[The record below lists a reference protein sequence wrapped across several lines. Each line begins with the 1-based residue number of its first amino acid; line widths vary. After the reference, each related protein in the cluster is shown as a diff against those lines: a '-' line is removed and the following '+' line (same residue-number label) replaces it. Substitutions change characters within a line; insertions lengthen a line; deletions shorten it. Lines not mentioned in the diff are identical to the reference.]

1 MNLLEYQAKTLMHEF
16 GLPIPN
22 GVVVQKTDEAA
33 AAFNRLDAPFCMV
46 KAQIRAGQ
54 RAAGGGIHRADNA
67 TACEVLTS
75 SLLGSRLVTPQT
87 SPQGLIVDNVLIES
101 GCQAARELY
110 LALLLDPASGELV
123 ALAAPVGGS
132 VVGDTELPERLS
144 APSHD
149 VAHLSLPLTPGIDA
163 STLTEL
169 ADVLL
174 LDKEQR
180 PAFGAL
186 MDGLHRAFIERD
198 AMLLEVNPLAV
209 TEDGQLCCLDVKLS
223 IDDNA
228 SYRQPWL
235 KDLDSSSTS
244 AAGESD
250 ATDSAPSSR
259 ARRVDDGFNLE
270 PLGGNVGCIVTGA
283 GLALAT
289 MDLLDDYGMAAANF
303 LDLPPGARVADI
315 SRAVSQICADPG
327 VDRILIHGV
336 NGGFTRCDSVAEG
349 VADSARHSRIADLPI
364 VVRFAG
370 AGHANACQLL
380 TNAGLKF
387 TRIDELA
394 DIGPALIACK
404 PEDARP

>member
-1 MNLLEYQAKTLMHEF
+1 
-16 GLPIPN
+16 
-22 GVVVQKTDEAA
+22 
-33 AAFNRLDAPFCMV
+33 
-46 KAQIRAGQ
+46 
-54 RAAGGGIHRADNA
+54 
-67 TACEVLTS
+67 
-75 SLLGSRLVTPQT
+75 
-87 SPQGLIVDNVLIES
+87 
-101 GCQAARELY
+101 
-110 LALLLDPASGELV
+110 
-123 ALAAPVGGS
+123 
-132 VVGDTELPERLS
+132 
-144 APSHD
+144 
-149 VAHLSLPLTPGIDA
+149 
-163 STLTEL
+163 
-169 ADVLL
+169 
-174 LDKEQR
+174 
-180 PAFGAL
+180 

-228 SYRQPWL
+228 SFRQPWL
-235 KDLDSSSTS
+235 KDLDASPAS
-244 AAGESD
+244 AANASEAD
-250 ATDSAPSSR
+250 TPSSR

-289 MDLLDDYGMAAANF
+289 MDLLDDHGMAAANF

-315 SRAVSQICADPG
+315 SRAVSQISADPR

-349 VADSARHSRIADLPI
+349 VADSARHSRVADLPI

-387 TRIDELA
+387 KRIDELA
-394 DIGPALIACK
+394 DIGPALIASK
-404 PEDARP
+404 PEGARP